1 MLDRAHDEFA
11 VPVARL
17 KIPTKVWSHLQSA
30 HEELGKKNLERAA
43 AEADRALRID
53 SQCAAAR
60 SMKAFIE
67 RTARNPM
74 AAVQHAIQARLVDR
88 YASGLLSL

>member
-1 MLDRAHDEFA
+1 MLGLLVLTAPKFLVAQTRGAKMLDAAHDEFA

-43 AEADRALRID
+43 AEADLALRID

-67 RTARNPM
+67 LTA
-74 AAVQHAIQARLVDR
+74 
-88 YASGLLSL
+88 